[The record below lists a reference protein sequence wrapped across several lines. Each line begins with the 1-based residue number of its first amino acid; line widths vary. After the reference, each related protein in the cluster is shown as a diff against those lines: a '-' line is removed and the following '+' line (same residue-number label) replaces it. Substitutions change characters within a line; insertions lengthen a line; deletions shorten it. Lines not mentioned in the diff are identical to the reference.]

1 MNPRS
6 SESYPLFELRQRH
19 VQLGVR
25 FMFRWLQSRRRRKVD
40 SVSVPREAER
50 DSGEEEHESSEEDSR
65 EVAPSGLTRVKTD
78 KI

>member
-1 MNPRS
+1 
-6 SESYPLFELRQRH
+6 
-19 VQLGVR
+19 
-25 FMFRWLQSRRRRKVD
+25 MFKWLQSRRRRKMD
-40 SVSVPREAER
+40 SVSVPREVER